1 LTHTS
6 RQKGRKTPVSTYN
19 KATTK
24 ESQNG
29 IWLTT
34 ADIGKRLLCPDIN
47 IGIDKMKVVFPVI
60 GPKLPLDQWDSK
72 SIRKMKYGAS
82 ETAHIHVP
90 TDLHG
95 ECSIGYNCHPVKGR
109 IGWVEFNPSKM
120 MHSDGHLAD
129 IGEAYECLDH
139 VLTIATGYLN
149 FYVEAESVSFHRLD
163 VTVDLSPVIDLQRAL
178 YLARSARPYLRG
190 KPELTLNQKTLELET
205 VMFKTKRTGT
215 VLFYDKSAEAGLDE
229 PTLRIEVQVS
239 RRELMKKGPRHL
251 GEFSLDLLRPLFLD
265 RVATFA
271 TLCMGTPKAQ
281 TDQIL
286 QNKND
291 TKHLVLV
298 AGRELLGANG
308 LEIPKTGHFVKLDRK
323 FKKNYPYN
331 TVCDLL

>member
-1 LTHTS
+1 M
-6 RQKGRKTPVSTYN
+6 STYN
-19 KATTK
+19 NATT
-24 ESQNG
+24 EEFQND

-47 IGIDKMKVVFPVI
+47 IGIDKMKVVFPVSS
-60 GPKLPLDQWDSK
+60 PRLPLNQWDSK

-82 ETAHIHVP
+82 ETAHIYVP
-90 TDLHG
+90 TDLHS
-95 ECSIGYNCHPVKGR
+95 ECSIGYNWNPVKGR
-109 IGWVEFNPSKM
+109 IGWVEFNPSKVM
-120 MHSDGHLAD
+120 NSDGHLAD

-139 VLTIATGYLN
+139 VLNIATGYLN
-149 FYVEAESVSFHRLD
+149 FHIDAEDVSFHRLD
-163 VTVDLSPVIDLQRAL
+163 VTVDLGPVIDLQRAL

-190 KPELTLNQKTLELET
+190 KPELTLNQKTLEVET
-205 VMFKTKRTGT
+205 VMFKTRRTGT

-229 PTLRIEVQVS
+229 PTLRVEVQVL
-239 RRELMKKGPRHL
+239 RRELMKKGPRNL

-286 QNKND
+286 QNKRDRN
-291 TKHLVLV
+291 HLVSV
-298 AGRELLGANG
+298 AGRELLGTNG
-308 LEIPKTGHFVKLDRK
+308 LEIPKTDHFVKVDRK

-331 TVCDLL
+331 SVCDLL